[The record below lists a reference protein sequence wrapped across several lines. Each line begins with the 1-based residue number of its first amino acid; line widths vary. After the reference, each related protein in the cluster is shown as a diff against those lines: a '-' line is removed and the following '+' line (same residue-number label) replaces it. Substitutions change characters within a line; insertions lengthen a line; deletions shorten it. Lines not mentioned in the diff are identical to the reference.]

1 MGLPLIDPLAGSPA
15 AGAAKALHADG
26 LRLLADVGGTNAR
39 FALES
44 ALDRY
49 WAVDVLPC
57 EQYQTFESAVR
68 AFLDA
73 HGNPPVRHAV
83 FSVAVPVS
91 GDHIKLT
98 NHPWAFSVED
108 LRRSLKLQTLLVVN
122 DYTAL
127 AMGLTR
133 LEPGDVAQV
142 GGGEAVVGG
151 VLGVIGPGT
160 GLGVSGLVPFQDR
173 NVALATEGGHVSY
186 PPQDADEERVVALAC
201 QRYGHPSAERLI
213 SGPGLELI
221 YEALAA
227 HAGHDPAQR
236 RAPDIS
242 RLATA
247 APGADSDPVARR
259 ALEVFCAMLGT
270 VAGNLA
276 LTLGCQGGLYIGG
289 GIVPQVLEFFQR
301 SGFRSR
307 FEAKGRF
314 SQYLRGIPTF
324 VITAPRPA
332 LQGVSAILEDHLSA
346 EHGAGRLL
354 EDIRAARPR
363 LSAAERQVAQD
374 VLTAPRAWLTDPIV
388 QIAGRCGVSTPTV
401 MRFCRSMGFKGLT
414 DFKLR
419 LGAGL
424 SGKSQLSHQEV
435 QATAPVAERMATI
448 FNNSISALV
457 ALRDRL
463 SPEVFERTVTEMA
476 GARRIEIYGLG
487 TAAVAAEDAM
497 HKLGRIGLMAVARTD
512 AVQQSVTSAF
522 LGAEDVLLVL
532 SNSGELEPM
541 NESVARARRAGTRVI
556 VACPQRSELARLSDI
571 LLPVDH
577 PGDVHALVP
586 MVSRL
591 MQTMII
597 DVLVTELA
605 LKRRDLISRSLAH
618 QDDQRFGVLSSHL
631 R

>member
-1 MGLPLIDPLAGSPA
+1 MELPLVNALVTTQTEVPGE
-15 AGAAKALHADG
+15 ALHADG

-57 EQYQTFESAVR
+57 EAHETLESAVR

-73 HGNPPVRHAV
+73 HGNPPVRHAA

-98 NHPWAFSVED
+98 NHPWAFSVEA

-133 LEPGDVAQV
+133 LEAEDVAQV
-142 GGGEAVVGG
+142 GGGEPVAAA

-186 PPQDADEERVVALAC
+186 PPQDEDEERVVALAR
-201 QRYGHPSAERLI
+201 QRHGHASAERLI

-221 YEALAA
+221 YEALAL
-227 HAGHDPAQR
+227 HAGQEPVQR

-242 RLATA
+242 RAATDA
-247 APGADSDPVARR
+247 ALVDPLARR

-301 SGFRSR
+301 SSFRRR
-307 FEAKGRF
+307 FESKGRF
-314 SQYLRGIPTF
+314 SQYLRGIPTY

-332 LQGVSAILEDHLSA
+332 LRGVSAILEDHLSA

-354 EDIRAARPR
+354 EDIRAALER
-363 LSAAERQVAQD
+363 LSAAERQVARD

-401 MRFCRSMGFKGLT
+401 MRFCRSMGFKGLS

-424 SGKSQLSHQEV
+424 SGKSQHSHQEV

-476 GARRIEIYGLG
+476 AARRIEIYGLG

-497 HKLGRIGLMAVARTD
+497 HKLARIGLMAVARTD
-512 AVQQSVTSAF
+512 AVQQSVTSVF
-522 LGAEDVLLVL
+522 LNSEDVLLVL

-541 NESVARARRAGTRVI
+541 NESVARARRAGTRII

-577 PGDVHALVP
+577 PGDVRALVP

-605 LKRRDLISRSLAH
+605 LKRRDLISRSLAS